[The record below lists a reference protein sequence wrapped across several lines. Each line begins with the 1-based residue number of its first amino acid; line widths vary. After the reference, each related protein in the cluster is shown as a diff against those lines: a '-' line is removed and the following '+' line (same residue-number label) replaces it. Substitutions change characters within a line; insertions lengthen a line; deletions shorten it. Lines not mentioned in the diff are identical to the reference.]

1 MRTGEYT
8 FTRLETTRGEEADKC
23 TVSRSVSR
31 FSAGFVYSF
40 NRPTRINPARIR
52 DLIYFIIVLMFSLDL
67 HPARESDC
75 SKRLFFGGSINKRT
89 RFPGGIKK
97 KEGESGKT
105 DEVGIQ
111 RCTVCSLAFNFST
124 RQ

>member
-40 NRPTRINPARIR
+40 NQPTRINPAKRARIG
-52 DLIYFIIVLMFSLDL
+52 DLFYFITARRAYVFARFPSSCE
-67 HPARESDC
+67 RESDC
-75 SKRLFFGGSINKRT
+75 SKPLFFGGSINKRT

-97 KEGESGKT
+97 KEGKQRRNGVTKRGK
-105 DEVGIQ
+105 VG
-111 RCTVCSLAFNFST
+111 R
-124 RQ
+124 RMK